1 MVWHR
6 LGYRRF
12 MFFLLGYGIGFFLSG
27 GRMTEGVFAVTL
39 LYVATL
45 FYEKKQ

>member
-6 LGYRRF
+6 SGYRRF
-12 MFFLLGYGIGFFLSG
+12 MFFLLGYGVGFFLSG
-27 GRMTEGVFAVTL
+27 VRMLEGAIAVTL
-39 LYVATL
+39 LYVVTL